1 MIEEIKILLG
11 AAADNY
17 TDAQISLALKMAMA
31 EVEDYCNR
39 EMDASLEL
47 LAQKIAIIKLNRMGT
62 EGLAS
67 QGYSGVNE
75 AYIDGYPAEILAVLN
90 RKRKIKVV

>member
-11 AAADNY
+11 DAASNY

-31 EVEDYCNR
+31 EVEAYCNR
-39 EMDASLEL
+39 ELDAVLEL
-47 LAQKIAIIKLNRMGT
+47 AAERIAIIKLNRMNT

-67 QGYSGVNE
+67 QSYSGVNE
-75 AYIDGYPAEILAVLN
+75 SYLDGYPEDVKAILN
-90 RKRKIKVV
+90 GKRKVRFL